1 LRSFAALLFWCVA
14 GVARGEGS
22 AKVITLEQAE
32 MAISVSRGIP
42 FEVTQWEPVVLPHA
56 WYRHPPQGGRV
67 VWYRMTFEL
76 AEKPRGTHA
85 LYARRVGGHSF
96 DFHLNEALLTPQAD
110 IGPPGT
116 TVTPLLMP
124 VRPDRLRTGTNVV
137 HVRVVAS
144 PEWLQGMPR
153 LHFGPIRD
161 VRAWANTWRLLQ
173 VDVIVIFAF
182 GFGMIGLLSL
192 FLWLADRDQA
202 LLWYGAIGT
211 AFGLVTFAWHLALP
225 AGDWAVT
232 RPLIYLRFF
241 GFFIPISIL
250 QLRLSGRRWYWLEA
264 VLWLALA
271 AVCAFMS
278 ASNPSQAMVWNLSML
293 VLPALLLVSSL
304 ALLWPRVPVPTL
316 TRNLLLLAGIAATLI
331 GVHDMLMRTGYLDFD
346 RPWLYYYL
354 IPVFMVTA
362 GAAMFERL
370 IAGVRRLREANVE
383 LESRVAAKSR
393 EIALA
398 HERNAAAE
406 RERALTGERRR
417 IMADM
422 HDVLGSRL
430 VGLLS
435 LVQSG
440 KAPREQL
447 EQELAASLDELRMT
461 IDSVQPVEGD
471 LGVVL
476 GNVRHRMRSVFG
488 ATGVTLDWQVG
499 DLPAMEALTPARV
512 LAIQRL
518 LLEVFTNVLKH
529 SAAKTV
535 RVSTALADHSAQI
548 VIEDDGRGFEAG
560 RCSGGHGI
568 DNLST
573 RAAEAGGTLS
583 ISTVPGGGTRVTLTL
598 PLGQAELPRKG

>member
-1 LRSFAALLFWCVA
+1 LRHLAALLLCWLA
-14 GVARGEGS
+14 GAALGQE
-22 AKVITLEQAE
+22 APKLITLDKAE
-32 MAISVSRGIP
+32 MVVSVSRGIP
-42 FEVTQWEPVVLPHA
+42 FEVTDWEPVALPHA
-56 WYRHPPQGGRV
+56 WFRHPPQGGRV
-67 VWYRMTFEL
+67 VWYRMAFEL
-76 AEKPRGTHA
+76 AEAPRGTQA
-85 LYARRVGGHSF
+85 LFARRVGGHSF
-96 DFHLNEALLTPQAD
+96 DFYLNGDLLTPQAD
-110 IGPPGT
+110 IGPLGS
-116 TVTPLLMP
+116 TVTALQMP
-124 VRPDRLRTGTNVV
+124 VRPDRLKAGTNIV

-153 LHFGPIRD
+153 LHFGPVGV
-161 VRAWANTWRLLQ
+161 VRAWANTWRLVQ
-173 VDVIVIFAF
+173 VDVVMIFAF

-202 LLWYGAIGT
+202 LLWYGAIGA
-211 AFGLVTFAWHLALP
+211 AFGLVTFTWYLTLP

-271 AVCAFMS
+271 AACAVMA
-278 ASNPSQAMVWNLSML
+278 ASNPWQAQLWNLSML
-293 VLPALLLVSSL
+293 VLPGLLLASSL
-304 ALLWPRVPVPTL
+304 ALLRPSIPVPAL
-316 TRNLLLLAGIAATLI
+316 TRSALILAGVASALI
-331 GVHDMLMRTGYLDFD
+331 GVHDGLLRTGYLDFD

-354 IPVFMVTA
+354 IPVYMITA
-362 GAAMFERL
+362 GAAIFERL
-370 IAGVRRLREANVE
+370 IAGVRRLRDANVE

-393 EIALA
+393 EIAQA

-406 RERALTGERRR
+406 RERALAGERRR

-440 KAPREQL
+440 KAEREQL

-488 ATGVTLDWQVG
+488 ATGVALDWQVG
-499 DLPAMEALTPARV
+499 DLPIMEALTPARV

-529 SAAKTV
+529 SGAKTV
-535 RVSTALADHSAQI
+535 RVSTATVDGTAQI

-560 RCSGGHGI
+560 RCSGGRGI
-568 DNLST
+568 GNLST
-573 RAAEAGGTLS
+573 RAAEAGGTLD
-583 ISTVPGGGTRVTLTL
+583 ISTVRGDGTRVTLTL
-598 PLGQAELPRKG
+598 PLGSA

>member
-1 LRSFAALLFWCVA
+1 MVESAALEPPSNEAPW
-14 GVARGEGS
+14 
-22 AKVITLEQAE
+22 Q
-32 MAISVSRGIP
+32 P
-42 FEVTQWEPVVLPHA
+42 VTLPHA
-56 WYRHPPQGGRV
+56 WFRHLPQGFRV
-67 VWYRMTFEL
+67 VWYRIPFEL
-76 AEKPRGTHA
+76 AEKPRA
-85 LYARRVGGHSF
+85 PQRLFLRRVIVHTM
-96 DFHLNEALLTPQAD
+96 DFHLN
-110 IGPPGT
+110 G
-116 TVTPLLMP
+116 
-124 VRPDRLRTGTNVV
+124 RPFVAHRDFAAPAQPITSLELRVPAERLNAGANVL
-137 HVRVVAS
+137 HVRVAAS
-144 PEWLQGMPR
+144 PEWLQGMSR
-153 LHFGPIRD
+153 VYLGPHGEIRA
-161 VRAWANTWRLLQ
+161 RANLWRLAQ
-173 VDVIVIFAF
+173 VEVVMIFGV

-192 FLWLADRDQA
+192 FLWLADRDRA
-202 LLWYGAIGT
+202 MLWYGAIGT
-211 AFGLVTFAWHLALP
+211 VFGLVTLLWFLTLP
-225 AGDWAVT
+225 LGNMSLT
-232 RPLIYLRFF
+232 RPMIYVRFF
-241 GFFIPISIL
+241 GFVTPIAIL
-250 QLRLSGRRWYWLEA
+250 QLRLSGRRWPWLEA
-264 VLWLALA
+264 ALWLVLA
-271 AVCAFMS
+271 AACALM
-278 ASNPSQAMVWNLSML
+278 AVRNPWQSLVWNLSML
-293 VLPALLLVSSL
+293 AVPALLLACSL
-304 ALLWPRVPVPTL
+304 ALLQPRVPVPAL
-316 TRNLLLLAGIAATLI
+316 TRNMLLLAGIAAAFI
-331 GVHDMLMRTGYLDFD
+331 GVHDVLLRTGYLDFD

-354 IPVFMVTA
+354 VPVFMITA
-362 GAAMFERL
+362 GAAILERL
-370 IAGVRRLREANVE
+370 IAGVRRLRDANIE

-393 EIALA
+393 EIAQA

-406 RERALTGERRR
+406 RERALAGERRR

-488 ATGVTLDWQVG
+488 ATGVALDWQVG

-568 DNLST
+568 GNLSA
-573 RAAEAGGTLS
+573 RAAEAGGTLA

-598 PLGQAELPRKG
+598 PLRQAGRPTQ

>member
-1 LRSFAALLFWCVA
+1 MV
-14 GVARGEGS
+14 V
-22 AKVITLEQAE
+22 
-32 MAISVSRGIP
+32 SVSRGIP
-42 FEVTQWEPVVLPHA
+42 FEVTDWEPVALPHA
-56 WYRHPPQGGRV
+56 WFRHPPQGGRV
-67 VWYRMTFEL
+67 VWYRMAFEL
-76 AEKPRGTHA
+76 AEAPRGTQA
-85 LYARRVGGHSF
+85 LFARRVGGHSF
-96 DFHLNEALLTPQAD
+96 DFYLNGALLTPQAD
-110 IGPPGT
+110 IGPLGS
-116 TVTPLLMP
+116 TVTALQMP
-124 VRPDRLRTGTNVV
+124 VRPDRLRAGTNVV

-153 LHFGPIRD
+153 LHFGPVGV
-161 VRAWANTWRLLQ
+161 VRAWANTWRLVQ
-173 VDVIVIFAF
+173 VDVVMIFAF

-202 LLWYGAIGT
+202 LLWYGAIGA
-211 AFGLVTFAWHLALP
+211 AFGLVTFTWYLTLP
-225 AGDWAVT
+225 AGDWTVT

-250 QLRLSGRRWYWLEA
+250 QLRLSGRRWPWLEA
-264 VLWLALA
+264 FLWLALA
-271 AVCAFMS
+271 AACIGMVVT
-278 ASNPSQAMVWNLSML
+278 NPWQAQLWNLSMM
-293 VLPALLLVSSL
+293 VLPC
-304 ALLWPRVPVPTL
+304 
-316 TRNLLLLAGIAATLI
+316 LLLASSLTLLRPSIPVPALTRSALILAGVASALI
-331 GVHDMLMRTGYLDFD
+331 GVHDGLLRTGYLDFD

-354 IPVFMVTA
+354 IPVYMLTA
-362 GAAMFERL
+362 GTAIFERL
-370 IAGVRRLREANVE
+370 IAGVRRLRDSNVE
-383 LESRVAAKSR
+383 LEARVAEKSR
-393 EIALA
+393 EIARA
-398 HERNAAAE
+398 HERSAVAE
-406 RERALTGERRR
+406 RERALAGERRR

-440 KAPREQL
+440 KAGREQL

-488 ATGVTLDWQVG
+488 ATGVALDWQVG

-518 LLEVFTNVLKH
+518 LLEVFTNVIKH

-535 RVSTALADHSAQI
+535 RVSTATVDGTAQI

-560 RCSGGHGI
+560 RCSGGRGI
-568 DNLST
+568 GNLSA
-573 RAAEAGGTLS
+573 RAAEAGGTLD
-583 ISTVPGGGTRVTLTL
+583 IATVLGGGTRVTLTL
-598 PLGQAELPRKG
+598 PLGHTRLPSTG